1 MPRTQIPV
9 TALTRAG
16 VAPPAQTNADATN
29 NHVMVNDGRTLLE
42 IVSSDAGSQTV
53 SVTLKTVTVDDV
65 AVPAHVITVPAGV
78 TRLAG
83 PWPTTLYNQLA
94 VFADGTLTS
103 DGTSAGE
110 QRHRHDRRRRPTRSR
125 RR

>member
-1 MPRTQIPV
+1 MARVQIPV

-42 IVSSDAGSQTV
+42 IVSSDAGVQTV

-65 AVPAHVITVPAGV
+65 AVP
-78 TRLAG
+78 
-83 PWPTTLYNQLA
+83 PT
-94 VFADGTLTS
+94 
-103 DGTSAGE
+103 
-110 QRHRHDRRRRPTRSR
+110 
-125 RR
+125 